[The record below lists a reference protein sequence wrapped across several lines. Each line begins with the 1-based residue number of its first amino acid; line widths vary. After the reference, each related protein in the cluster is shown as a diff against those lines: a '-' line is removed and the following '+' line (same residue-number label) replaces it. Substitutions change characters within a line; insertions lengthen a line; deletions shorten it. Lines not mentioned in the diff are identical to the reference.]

1 MTRLATLLDERK
13 MTYAAVARRANLQAR
28 TVRQLA
34 TGETPMDHVAV
45 GTVRR
50 IAAVL
55 AVPVATLIDGDMAR
69 PGDPSMTRFG
79 RLSAA
84 VREVMWSGRPGA
96 YPSPVESV
104 EPDAIATT
112 PPEELRYLPSIRPAT
127 ARRPSDCS
135 RRPAGPAG
143 RRSFR

>member
-28 TVRQLA
+28 TVKQLA
-34 TGETPMDHVAV
+34 TGETPMDHAAV

-55 AVPVATLIDGDMAR
+55 AVPVATLIDGDLAR
-69 PGDPSMTRFG
+69 PGDPSVTRFA

-96 YPSPVESV
+96 YPSPVESI
-104 EPDAIATT
+104 EPDAIAAT
-112 PPEELRYLPSIRPAT
+112 PPEEFFADMPAIDD
-127 ARRPSDCS
+127 RRD
-135 RRPAGPAG
+135 
-143 RRSFR
+143 